1 MEEAGGAGAGL
12 RRLLTRNGR
21 PLRFA
26 LAGTINTIFGFA
38 IYPALLF
45 TFRPLH
51 THYMVGL
58 VIAQVLSLCFAY
70 TTYKLTVFRTRAN
83 VLREVGVFSSFYIIT
98 SVLNW
103 GALPLMV
110 EHAHVDP
117 IVAQVGFSF
126 LLMVSSYFW
135 HSRLTFRSTDAS

>member
-1 MEEAGGAGAGL
+1 MQEAGGAGAWA

-38 IYPALLF
+38 VYPALLL
-45 TFRPLH
+45 TFPPLRV
-51 THYMVGL
+51 HYMVGL

-70 TTYKLTVFRTRAN
+70 MTYKLTVFRTRAN

-110 EHAHVDP
+110 EHARVDP
-117 IVAQVGFSF
+117 IMAQVGFSF
-126 LLMVSSYFW
+126 VLMVSSYFW
-135 HSRLTFRSTDAS
+135 HSRLTFRATDAP